1 VRHYPPRVTRSPLTI
16 AQVTPYTWG
25 SDDEVN
31 EFVAGVSAE
40 LDSRGHRVVVAAPVA
55 SRRAVRRSAKTIDGA
70 RETGRA
76 PGEEW
81 SGERLG
87 ADGPPVV
94 PIGQGIPIP
103 RGPKPRAA
111 PFPFDISGTL
121 ETLLTGRPFDI
132 VHVHDPFAPSASSAA
147 LRHSRALNVGS
158 FHEPTERILS
168 TQVARPLVEIFLGRL
183 DARTVVGGATG
194 ELMERF
200 FPGTYERV
208 PSGAAAVEPRW
219 PGPGDA
225 AGREAAGDGRPV
237 RIAYCARE
245 ERGALRL
252 VLRALRRLS
261 LDLPWEVAIWLG
273 DEGISTPNVSRAL
286 ADRLTFVR
294 PETIAAAQLVAGAD
308 VTVMASGGP
317 KPAPRSI
324 YQAFAAGTIPVASR
338 IEPDS
343 EVVGEEE
350 TGLMFPAGDEIT
362 LAGQLERLV
371 SAPGLRAELAAAVAG
386 RARSWSSVTDDVE
399 AIYERLSA
407 RRHDGTGNP
416 EVRRRISSRPTIDC
430 DLHMHTDHSNDCA
443 TPVEVLLET
452 AKDRGMGAIA
462 VTDHNEISGAL
473 AAREAAERDGG
484 IKVIVGEEVK
494 TAEQG
499 EVIGLFLE
507 EKIERGMT
515 MRETIDEIRRQGGL
529 VYVPHPFDRL
539 HSVPDYEHLL
549 DIVEDIDILEVF
561 NPRVAFSAFNEEAER
576 FAAKY
581 RIVPGAGSD
590 GHVAQALGSVR
601 IRLHDFDGPEEFLEA
616 MRSADIVR
624 KHKNL
629 VYVQALKWM
638 QAASGQAGGR
648 KQVTDP
654 KPVQGG
660 RRKEARRARS
670 ARRRRAAGG
679 GKS

>member
-1 VRHYPPRVTRSPLTI
+1 VAATSPRLTI
-16 AQVTPYTWG
+16 AHVTPYTWG
-25 SDDEVN
+25 AHDEVN
-31 EFVAGVSAE
+31 EFVGEAAAE
-40 LDSRGHRVVVAAPVA
+40 LAERGHRVVVAAPVTT
-55 SRRAVRRSAKTIDGA
+55 RKAVRESRQGI
-70 RETGRA
+70 ERA
-76 PGEEW
+76 QEDVRALFGPSW
-81 SGERLG
+81 SGERVG
-87 ADGPPVV
+87 TGRHAPPIVG
-94 PIGQGIPIP
+94 IGQGIPMP

-111 PFPFDISGTL
+111 PLPLDVAGTL
-121 ETLLTGRPFDI
+121 EQLLVSIPFDI
-132 VHVHDPFAPSASSAA
+132 VHVHDPFAPSAASAA

-183 DARTVVGGATG
+183 DARTVAGEATRD
-194 ELMERF
+194 LMNRF
-200 FPGTYERV
+200 FPGAYELV
-208 PSGAAAVEPRW
+208 PAGARMVEPVWPRGESNGAAE
-219 PGPGDA
+219 
-225 AGREAAGDGRPV
+225 RPM
-237 RIAYCARE
+237 RIAYSGRE

-252 VLRALRRLS
+252 VLRALRRVPLE
-261 LDLPWEVAIWLG
+261 LDWEAVICL
-273 DEGISTPNVSRAL
+273 DETIPVPRVNKAL
-286 ADRLTFVR
+286 AARISFVR
-294 PETIAAAQLVAGAD
+294 PAEADPEAVLAAAD
-308 VTVMASGGP
+308 VVCLASGGP
-317 KPAPRSI
+317 RPAAGLI
-324 YQAFAAGTIPVASR
+324 HQAFASGTVPIASQIPPYA
-338 IEPDS
+338 
-343 EVVGEEE
+343 EVLGEE
-350 TGLMFPAGDEIT
+350 GSGFAFVPGDLIT
-362 LAGQLERLV
+362 LAAHIERLAKDRSLLERSV
-371 SAPGLRAELAAAVAG
+371 RATAG
-386 RARSWSSVTDDVE
+386 RARSWGDVADECE
-399 AIYERLSA
+399 AIYDGIAA
-407 RRHDGTGNP
+407 RRHDPRGNP
-416 EVRRRISSRPTIDC
+416 DARRRISRRRTIDC

-515 MRETIDEIRRQGGL
+515 MAETIAEIRRQGGL

-539 HSVPDYEHLL
+539 HSVPDYQHLL
-549 DIVEDIDILEVF
+549 DMVEEIDILEVF
-561 NPRVAFSAFNEEAER
+561 NPRVAFSGFNEEAER

-638 QAASGQAGGR
+638 QAASGQAGAR
-648 KQVTDP
+648 KQVTNAQ
-654 KPVQGG
+654 PVQGG
-660 RRKEARRARS
+660 RRHEAKR
-670 ARRRRAAGG
+670 AGG
-679 GKS
+679 TRGARGARGKS

>member
-1 VRHYPPRVTRSPLTI
+1 MARSPLTI

-31 EFVAGVSAE
+31 EFVAGVSSE
-40 LDSRGHRVVVAAPVA
+40 LASRGHRVVVAAPVA
-55 SRRAVRRSAKTIDGA
+55 SRKAVRESAKALESA

-76 PGEEW
+76 LGRDW

-87 ADGPPVV
+87 AAGPPVV
-94 PIGQGIPIP
+94 PIGQGIPMP
-103 RGPKPRAA
+103 RGPRPRAA
-111 PFPFDISGTL
+111 PFPLDTSGTL
-121 ETLLTGRPFDI
+121 ETLLTAQPYDI

-147 LRHSRALNVGS
+147 LRHSQALNVGS

-183 DARTVVGGATG
+183 DARTVVGGATA

-200 FPGTYERV
+200 FPGTYEDV

-219 PGPGDA
+219 PGSEGSSADEGD
-225 AGREAAGDGRPV
+225 RPV

-252 VLRALRRLS
+252 VLRALRKLS
-261 LDLPWEVAIWLG
+261 LDLPWEAVIWLG
-273 DEGISTPNVSRAL
+273 DEGVPTPRVSRAL
-286 ADRLTFVR
+286 GERLSFVR
-294 PETIAAAQLVAGAD
+294 ADPTTAAGLVGAAD

-338 IEPDS
+338 IDYYS
-343 EVVGEEE
+343 ELVGEEE

-371 SAPGLRAELAAAVAG
+371 SNPELRAELTAAAAG
-386 RARSWSSVTDDVE
+386 RARSWSSVADDLE
-399 AIYERLSA
+399 GIYERLCA
-407 RRHDGTGNP
+407 RRHDGTGKP
-416 EVRRRISSRPTIDC
+416 EVRKRISSRPTIDC

-473 AAREAAERDGG
+473 AAREAADRDGG

-601 IRLHDFDGPEEFLEA
+601 IRLHDFDGPDEFLEA

-638 QAASGQAGGR
+638 QAASGQAGAR
-648 KQVTDP
+648 KQVSDP

-670 ARRRRAAGG
+670 ARKRRAAGG
-679 GKS
+679 KS